1 MLQRKKMK
9 RRRQIDLNTG
19 HGSLRHEIF
28 IIARTFCGPRSV
40 FPVRV
45 AFIAENV
52 AEYFYL

>member
-1 MLQRKKMK
+1 MLQKKKMN

-28 IIARTFCGPRSV
+28 IIARTFCEPRSV

-52 AEYFYL
+52 AEYFSL